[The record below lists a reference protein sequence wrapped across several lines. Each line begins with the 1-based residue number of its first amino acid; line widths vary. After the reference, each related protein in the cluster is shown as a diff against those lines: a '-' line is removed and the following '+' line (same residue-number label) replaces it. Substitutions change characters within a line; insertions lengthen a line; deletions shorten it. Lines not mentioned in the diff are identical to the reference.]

1 MKIQVMRLSLLLG
14 MLCVLSGCF
23 SNTVDDLYCLPKAP
37 QDYVEL
43 DTRINGLLDELG
55 AEYASP
61 KSGSNTSPVQLQD
74 LDGDGQAES
83 VITFLRAG
91 SGEMPLKIYVLRQHA
106 DGSYSVS
113 SAIEG
118 DGLAINSIN
127 YVDLNGDK
135 MKELLVS
142 WQMGTRQYILTPYQ
156 LGPTGAIQLGEIS
169 YNQGYIAC
177 DLDQDKSQELVVF
190 RVDQVTPENGWTE
203 RYAYMDGQVIQTS
216 SAPLSNN
223 TGGDSSIREG
233 YLKDKVPAVYISS
246 RCGDSTLTDVF
257 ALRDGQLTNIT
268 LDPETGVSSQ
278 TLRNVDIAPKDINGD
293 EILELPQ
300 PVPVHEYQSVGAAP
314 NFWLTYW
321 RQFDLDG
328 GSEVVQNTYH
338 NPTDGWYLTIP
349 DHWIGHIT
357 ISRDD
362 SRTNQGER
370 TVIFSYWEGDP
381 DTPPTEF
388 LRIYRLEGENR
399 ESRAELG
406 GRFVLLRSGRL
417 IYAAEL
423 TPAEWD
429 CGMTRDNLLRYFSL
443 NRAEWSNQ

>member
-1 MKIQVMRLSLLLG
+1 MKIQIVRLCLLLG
-14 MLCVLSGCF
+14 ILCLLSGCF

-37 QDYVEL
+37 QEYVEL
-43 DTRINGLLDELG
+43 DNRINSLMDELG

-83 VITFLRAG
+83 VITFFRTSSSAL
-91 SGEMPLKIYVLRQHA
+91 PLKICVLRQHE

-113 SAIEG
+113 STIEG
-118 DGLAINSIN
+118 DGLAINSIS
-127 YVDLNGDK
+127 YVDLDGDK

-142 WQMGTRQYILTPYQ
+142 WQMGTRQYILCPYQ

-169 YNQGYIAC
+169 YNQGYTAC
-177 DLDQDKSQELVVF
+177 DLNQDKLQELIVF
-190 RVDQVTPENGWTE
+190 RVDQVTPENGWAECYT
-203 RYAYMDGQVIQTS
+203 YIDGQVLLTS
-216 SAPLSNN
+216 AAPLSNN
-223 TGGDSSIREG
+223 TSGDSSIREG

-246 RCGDSTLTDVF
+246 RSGDATLTDVF
-257 ALRDGQLTNIT
+257 ALRDGQLANIT
-268 LDPETGVSSQ
+268 LDPETGVSTQ
-278 TLRNVDIAPKDINGD
+278 TLRSVDIAPKDINGD

-300 PVPVHEYQSVGAAP
+300 PVPVQEYQSTGAAP

-328 GSEVVQNTYH
+328 GSQVVQNTYH
-338 NPTDGWYLTIP
+338 NLTDGWYLTIP
-349 DHWIGHIT
+349 DQWIGHIT

-370 TVIFSYWEGDP
+370 TVIFSYWDGDLN
-381 DTPPTEF
+381 TPPMEF

-399 ESRAELG
+399 EFRAELG
-406 GRFVLLRSGRL
+406 DRFVLLRSSRL

-423 TPAEWD
+423 TPSEWD
-429 CGMTRDNLLRYFSL
+429 CGMTKDNLLRYFSL
-443 NRAEWSNQ
+443 NRTEWSNQ